1 MRTTAIFYP
10 FDLFGS
16 SGAAAGAE
24 LLADAVREMQADNRR
39 ERRPARSA
47 AYRDSLRVREH
58 AFSTLSDFSGWR
70 KQARKSARDIWR
82 AGDFL
87 IWGAGNHLST
97 LPLYE
102 ELGATGP
109 PAVVVQFDAHLDV
122 YNLSD
127 CTEELSH
134 GNFLL
139 HAEGPLPAVVN
150 VGHRDLFLPRDH
162 LDRHFAANFAAHEI
176 HANPERITNQLAEF
190 CRGYGRVFLDI
201 DCDVFDPAFF
211 PAVAGPLPFG
221 LAPRD
226 VLRIIDAVWSANVV
240 GVAVSEFVP
249 ARDRNDQSLG
259 TLVWLL
265 EYLLLKRHESAGR

>member
-16 SGAAAGAE
+16 PGAAEGAE

-47 AYRDSLRVREH
+47 AYCDALRVREQS
-58 AFSTLSDFSGWR
+58 FSTLSDFSGWR
-70 KQARKSARDIWR
+70 KQARKSVRDVWR

-87 IWGAGNHLST
+87 IWGAGNHLSA

-102 ELGATGP
+102 ELGAVEP

-122 YNLSD
+122 YNLTD

-150 VGHRDLFLPRDH
+150 VGHRDLFLPSQQVG
-162 LDRHFAANFAAHEI
+162 RHFAANFPAHDVFADFEGV
-176 HANPERITNQLAEF
+176 AGQLAEL
-190 CRGYGRVFLDI
+190 CRGYGRVLIDI
-201 DCDVFDPAFF
+201 DCDVFDPVYF

-221 LAPRD
+221 LSPRE
-226 VLRIIDAVWSANVV
+226 VLRLIDAVWSERVV

-265 EYLLLKRHESAGR
+265 EYLLLKRHEGAGA